1 MKTRNE
7 ETQVSNGK
15 RVARRA
21 FVVGAACWAASAFA
35 ASDATTSEVRR
46 GPFIVRADFDLTPL
60 ESSLAELDALR
71 DDLTRTFRLPK
82 ARENVV
88 VRVFRDEAT
97 WRDYQKRELAS
108 MSYRRALYDRKNY
121 IFDRDGANG
130 RVYLFVNPKFE
141 YDLRH
146 EGTHAFLSAAIG
158 RSVPIWLDE
167 GIAEYFEEPRA
178 TRLTNETWRGA
189 TVERLRNGEFS
200 SLESLEKIADMS
212 GMTRVKY
219 GDSWAWVCW
228 FLNGP
233 ESARRD
239 SAIFER
245 LGGAETLRGETEQTF
260 GGVGERRGGRAVV
273 AAVLRR
279 LVNGVEKRTA
289 DRFRDENASKTEAF
303 FYRTAS
309 IGDDAQTRALVARNE
324 KSRERRSAA
333 RRFGFADENPGTR
346 IRFATRRGRGRRD
359 GFRRRAE
366 RVETENRRRRVGGRL
381 RTLVVKR
388 QRNKDLR

>member
-1 MKTRNE
+1 MIREENDVKTRNE

-108 MSYRRALYDRKNY
+108 TSYRRALYDRKNY

-130 RVYLFVNPKFE
+130 RVCLCVNPKFE

-146 EGTHAFLSAAIG
+146 EGTRAFLSAAIG
-158 RSVPIWLDE
+158 RSVPI
-167 GIAEYFEEPRA
+167 
-178 TRLTNETWRGA
+178 
-189 TVERLRNGEFS
+189 
-200 SLESLEKIADMS
+200 
-212 GMTRVKY
+212 
-219 GDSWAWVCW
+219 
-228 FLNGP
+228 
-233 ESARRD
+233 
-239 SAIFER
+239 
-245 LGGAETLRGETEQTF
+245 
-260 GGVGERRGGRAVV
+260 
-273 AAVLRR
+273 
-279 LVNGVEKRTA
+279 
-289 DRFRDENASKTEAF
+289 
-303 FYRTAS
+303 
-309 IGDDAQTRALVARNE
+309 
-324 KSRERRSAA
+324 
-333 RRFGFADENPGTR
+333 
-346 IRFATRRGRGRRD
+346 
-359 GFRRRAE
+359 
-366 RVETENRRRRVGGRL
+366 
-381 RTLVVKR
+381 
-388 QRNKDLR
+388 